1 MVQIAP
7 RRMSLDQFLEWH
19 PDNGQAFELIEGIPV
34 PMNPT
39 GHHELLGGELSFD
52 LHRAIRTEGF
62 PYVIP
67 KTATLKPFRD
77 EAGYKPDIVV
87 LDRERLAQEPRWE
100 KSSTIVHGA
109 TVRLAIEIISTNW
122 RDDYGLKLNDY
133 EEMGVLEYWIL
144 DFRAL
149 GATRYIGRPKQ
160 PTISIYSL
168 VQEEYQLEQFRADD
182 QISSPTFPTLNL
194 TAAQV
199 FAMAE

>member
-1 MVQIAP
+1 
-7 RRMSLDQFLEWH
+7 MSFDQFLEWH
-19 PDNGQAFELIEGIPV
+19 PDGGQTFELIEGIPV

-39 GHHELLGGELSFD
+39 GPHEILGGELSFD
-52 LHRAIRTEGF
+52 LHRAIRAEGL

-109 TVRLAIEIISTNW
+109 TVRLAIEIVSTNW

-182 QISSPTFPTLNL
+182 RISSPTFPMLNL

-199 FAMAE
+199 FAMAA